1 MKNKLFKLYILGFY
15 ILTDFI
21 AFAQP
26 GDNTGDGDLEGEDPD
41 TVPVNGKLIYLGIA
55 GLFFALYTYRKNKRI
70 A

>member
-1 MKNKLFKLYILGFY
+1 MKNKLLKLYILGFF

-26 GDNTGDGDLEGEDPD
+26 GDNTGDGDLEDGDPD
-41 TVPVNGKLIYLGIA
+41 PVPINGKLIYLGIS
-55 GLFFALYTYRKNKRI
+55 GLFFAFYTYRKNKRI